1 MKFVIAP
8 DKYKGSL
15 TAFEICDAVEKGIR
29 LVFEDAVVVKLPLAD
44 GGDGTIE
51 VVKHYLKGDKVFI
64 TAMDPFCRPVQAS
77 YLYSGESKT
86 AYIEMAEASGL
97 KLLKEGEK
105 DCLRTST
112 IGTGELLVDAL
123 DKGANK
129 IILGIGGSATNDG
142 GMGMATALGYRF
154 LDKDGRVLDPIGVN
168 LGRVSR
174 VDATSVDPRIKS
186 VSIKVACD
194 VSNAFYGPNGA
205 AYIYAAQKG
214 ASESEIEMLDEGL
227 RNFASVLKESFDID
241 VQEIPGSGAAGGV
254 GGASLVFLGADLQSG
269 IGLIKDLAGF
279 EEKISDADWII
290 SGEGKLDEQTL
301 AGKTIS
307 GVITS
312 AKKFSI
318 PVAAFCGALNISIE
332 HQKSIGL
339 TYAVAILQ
347 ETGNLEQALLASN
360 KNLVQAVYNWAN
372 VLRHKLGDSYYN

>member
-29 LVFEDAVVVKLPLAD
+29 LVFEDAEIVKLPLAD

-51 VVKHYLKGDKVFI
+51 VVKHYLKGDKVFT
-64 TAMDPFCRPVQAS
+64 TAKDPFCRPVQAS
-77 YLYSGESKT
+77 YLYSAASKT

-97 KLLKEGEK
+97 KLLEESKK
-105 DCLRTST
+105 DCLRTTT
-112 IGTGELLVDAL
+112 IGTGELLVDAM
-123 DKGANK
+123 DKGAIK

-142 GMGMATALGYRF
+142 GMGMATVLGYRF
-154 LDKDGRVLDPIGVN
+154 LDRNGRVLDPIGIN
-168 LGRVSR
+168 LGRVVKIDSSLVDSR
-174 VDATSVDPRIKS
+174 LKS

-194 VSNAFYGPNGA
+194 VNNSFYGPNGA
-205 AYIYAAQKG
+205 AHIYTAQKG

-254 GGASLVFLGADLQSG
+254 GGASLVFLGAELKPG

-307 GVITS
+307 GVMTS
-312 AKKFSI
+312 AKKFGI
-318 PVAAFCGALNISIE
+318 PVAAFCGALDISIE

-360 KNLVQAVYNWAN
+360 KNLAQAVYNWAN
-372 VLRHKLGDSYYN
+372 VLRHTLKDS

>member
-15 TAFEICDAVEKGIR
+15 TAFQICDAVEKGIR
-29 LVFEDAVVVKLPLAD
+29 LVFEDAEVVKLPLAD

-64 TAMDPFCRPVQAS
+64 TVKDPFGRPVKAS
-77 YLYSGESKT
+77 YLYSTESKT
-86 AYIEMAEASGL
+86 AFIEMAEASGL
-97 KLLKEGEK
+97 KLLEESEK
-105 DCLRTST
+105 DCLQTTT
-112 IGTGELLVDAL
+112 IGTGELLVDAM

-154 LDKDGRVLDPIGVN
+154 LDMNDRELAPIGIN
-168 LGRVSR
+168 LDRVFRIDTS
-174 VDATSVDPRIKS
+174 SVDSRFKS

-194 VSNAFYGPNGA
+194 VSNDFYGPHGA
-205 AYIYAAQKG
+205 AHVYAAQKG
-214 ASESEIEMLDEGL
+214 ASEEEIELLDKGL
-227 RNFASVLKESFDID
+227 RNFASVLKTSFDID
-241 VQEIPGSGAAGGV
+241 VQEISGSGAAGGV
-254 GGASLVFLGADLQSG
+254 GGASLVFLDAELESG

-279 EEKISDADWII
+279 DEKLRDADWII
-290 SGEGKLDEQTL
+290 TGEGKLDEQTL

-312 AKKFSI
+312 AKKFGI

-332 HQKSIGL
+332 NQKSIGL
-339 TYAVAILQ
+339 SYAVAILQ
-347 ETGNLEQALLASN
+347 ETGNLEHALLASN
-360 KNLVQAVYNWAN
+360 KNLVQSVYNWAN
-372 VLRHKLGDSYYN
+372 VLRNK